1 MEAKLKNAEELDR
14 DLLLKAKEMEFT
26 DKVIGELIGQSE
38 EYVKNLRRQMD
49 IVPAYKV
56 VDTCAAEF
64 AAETPYYYSCFGC
77 FNEV

>member
-14 DLLLKAKEMEFT
+14 DLLLKAKEMEFP

-49 IVPAYKV
+49 IVPAYKLLILV
-56 VDTCAAEF
+56 RLSLQQKHHIITLVLEALMK
-64 AAETPYYYSCFGC
+64 
-77 FNEV
+77 

>member
-1 MEAKLKNAEELDR
+1 
-14 DLLLKAKEMEFT
+14 MEFP

-64 AAETPYYYSCFGC
+64 AAETPYY
-77 FNEV
+77 

>member
-1 MEAKLKNAEELDR
+1 MTLQKLIYGSSISSNNIVEMEAKLKNAEELDR
-14 DLLLKAKEMEFT
+14 DLLLKAKEMEFP

-56 VDTCAAEF
+56 
-64 AAETPYYYSCFGC
+64 G
-77 FNEV
+77 